1 MTSIKS
7 CLIAG
12 LGLLAAATLPPAP
25 ASAATLPDGAVIAG
39 VWKVKANT
47 STLLLQ
53 IESQGGDGSG
63 CTRIAGYMYPV
74 TGANQS
80 NTDPVRGYFCLSTGQ
95 ITFLRDGATS
105 QGDGAGV
112 RRHPGREQH
121 PDGLVRLV
129 RGRRQLGRVRGVRP
143 VLAQV
148 IRLCHS
154 GRAQRDRIDAELA
167 AERRQLG
174 PDAGADRDTCG
185 LALAAPELLALAG

>member
-12 LGLLAAATLPPAP
+12 LGLVAAATLPPAP
-25 ASAATLPDGAVIAG
+25 ASAATLPDGTVIAG

-74 TGANQS
+74 TGANQG

-95 ITFLRDGATS
+95 ITFLRDGAATKVTEQVFDGTLGGNGILTGS
-105 QGDGAGV
+105 FASFAGGDDSGEFGV
-112 RRHPGREQH
+112 FGQFWHK
-121 PDGLVRLV
+121 
-129 RGRRQLGRVRGVRP
+129 
-143 VLAQV
+143 
-148 IRLCHS
+148 
-154 GRAQRDRIDAELA
+154 
-167 AERRQLG
+167 
-174 PDAGADRDTCG
+174 
-185 LALAAPELLALAG
+185 